1 MSGRIFISYRRQD
14 SAGYTGRL
22 FDRLSNHF
30 GQANIFMDIDTIELG
45 VDFTQKIQEAVT
57 SCDVLL
63 AVIGP
68 IWLTVTDAD
77 GQPRLNDPNDFV
89 RLEVLTALERDI
101 RVIPLLVQGASMP
114 KEKELPKELNS
125 LSRRNGMEIE
135 HASFDS
141 DVNLL
146 ITKLEKMLGPTP
158 QSSDDYDTEPGED
171 YEFEDDDEYTQ
182 SSNSPQGLQAI
193 LPGTWQVNINMPTP
207 VGMVPIQMNLEM
219 HPNGTFQGA
228 APTFMVQGQWMISAM
243 QQVVLSGQQSNGMQ
257 VVPYN
262 AAVQFTQVSQNQL
275 NGYTSGNEMT
285 VWNRIA

>member
-14 SAGYTGRL
+14 SAGYAGRL

-45 VDFTQKIQEAVT
+45 VDFVQKIQEAVT

-63 AVIGP
+63 AIIGP

-77 GQPRLNDPNDFV
+77 GQSRLNDPNDFV

-101 RVIPLLVQGASMP
+101 RVIPILVQGAGMP
-114 KEKELPKELNS
+114 QDKELPKELSS

-146 ITKLEKMLGPTP
+146 ITKLEKMLGPTTHP
-158 QSSDDYDTEPGED
+158 SDGYDTEPGES
-171 YEFEDDDEYTQ
+171 YEFDDDDEYIQ
-182 SSNSPQGLQAI
+182 SSNLPQGLQTI

-207 VGMVPIQMNLEM
+207 MGMVPIQMNLEM
-219 HPNGTFQGA
+219 HPNGTFQGV
-228 APTFMVQGQWMISAM
+228 APTFMIQGQWTISAM
-243 QQVVLSGQQSNGMQ
+243 QQVFLSGQQSNGMQ

-262 AAVQFTQVSQNQL
+262 VAVQFTQVSQNQL
-275 NGYTSGNEMT
+275 GGYTSGNET
-285 VWNRIA
+285 TA